1 MSHAWLL
8 VLGSDD
14 ADAAPITAALAAL
27 ATLGR
32 VASLTGLRRSP
43 DAEGADRWFTNRLV
57 RLDTPLARD
66 ALVEQ
71 LQRIER
77 DIGRLEHSDAVPI
90 DIDLLACDANAADNG
105 DGWQLDPYA
114 ADKGEQR
121 RAHVLA
127 LLKEAGINL

>member
-1 MSHAWLL
+1 MSHAWRLG
-8 VLGSDD
+8 LGSDD

-43 DAEGADRWFTNRLV
+43 DAEGAARWFTNRLV

-66 ALVEQ
+66 ELVDQ

-77 DIGRLEHSDAVPI
+77 NLGRLEDSDAVPI
-90 DIDLLACDANAADNG
+90 DIDLLACDTNAADKS
-105 DGWQLDPYA
+105 DAWQLDHYA
-114 ADKGEQR
+114 ADKGEQC